1 MRNPHSPFALLF
13 VPWALLLAAPLLLAQ
28 EPALPARIE
37 AERENLFPEG
47 VEYDPTAGRF
57 LLGSLAEG
65 DVFVVEDDG
74 TTTRLIEDDDLL
86 ASTGLEVD
94 ALTNRLLVANADPG
108 AFNPFNLNPGASLG
122 IYDLA
127 TGARLRMVDLRH
139 LRPGR
144 HFPNDVAVDDD
155 GNAYVTDS
163 FAAVV
168 YRVTPEGEASVFAQD
183 EQFAGGLLTLN
194 GIVWHPDGY
203 LIVAQAGKGELYK
216 IPLASPEKVTSV
228 TLPEPVSGADGLA
241 LHPDGSLI
249 VISGSLSTVFRLRSD
264 DGWASAR
271 IEGRVKTDEPA
282 TTAAVRDGAVYVLYS
297 RMRAMNFGQTVASF
311 PIVRVDFE

>member
-1 MRNPHSPFALLF
+1 MRILNSPFTIFFLLGT
-13 VPWALLLAAPLLLAQ
+13 LLAAAPLLLAQ
-28 EPALPARIE
+28 EELLPARIE

-47 VEYDPTAGRF
+47 IEFDPTSGRF
-57 LLGSLAEG
+57 LLSSLAEG
-65 DVFVVEDDG
+65 DIFVVEDDG

-94 ALTNRLLVANADPG
+94 VLTNRLLVANADPG
-108 AFNPFNLNPGASLG
+108 AFNPFNLKPGASLG

-127 TGARLRMVDLRH
+127 SGQRRHLVDLRD
-139 LRPGR
+139 LLPGR
-144 HFPNDVAVDDD
+144 HFPNDVAVDGD

-163 FAAVV
+163 FAAAV
-168 YRVTPEGEASVFAQD
+168 YRVTPDGEASVFAQD
-183 EQFAGGLLTLN
+183 ERFAGGLLTLN
-194 GIVWHPDGY
+194 GIVYHPDGY

-216 IPLASPEKVTSV
+216 IPLASPERVTSV
-228 TLPEPVSGADGLA
+228 TLPEPVSGADGLV

-249 VISGSLSTVFRLRSD
+249 VVSGSLSTVFRLRSAD
-264 DGWASAR
+264 DWDSAS

-282 TTAAVRDGAVYVLYS
+282 TTAAVRDDAVYVLYS
-297 RMRAMNFGQTVASF
+297 RMRAMNFGQTVTSF